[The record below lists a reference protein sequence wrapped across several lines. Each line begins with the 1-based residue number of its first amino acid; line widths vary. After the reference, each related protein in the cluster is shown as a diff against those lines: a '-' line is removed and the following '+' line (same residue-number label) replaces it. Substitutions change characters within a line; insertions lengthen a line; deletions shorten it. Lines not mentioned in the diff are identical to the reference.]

1 MGETR
6 ETVTTD
12 EWIKILEDSGVAR
25 SNMNKLVMN
34 YLVTGTF
41 SYVYVVSTAFL
52 IHPLYSYFL

>member
-41 SYVYVVSTAFL
+41 SYVYVAPTAFL